1 MNIYKWENH
10 QSIIENE
17 DIVKLMRLTMFNP
30 TDGRIKSAVDGI
42 YGKEQGRF
50 YVCEE
55 DQIIGIVGVRRV
67 DNAFVEI
74 MHLAVDESHRNK
86 GIARAL
92 IKYVRD
98 SERVDEI
105 IVSPEEK
112 DVAFFKHLG
121 FKVEEEYDQITD
133 VVRFICRLKG

>member
-1 MNIYKWENH
+1 MKIYKWDNH
-10 QSIIENE
+10 QKIIDND

-55 DQIIGIVGVRRV
+55 EGIVGIIGVRRV

-74 MHLAVDESHRNK
+74 MHLAVDDAFRSK
-86 GIARAL
+86 GVAKAMIQ
-92 IKYVRD
+92 YVRD

-105 IVSPEEK
+105 IVESPEKNVE
-112 DVAFFKHLG
+112 FFKHLG
-121 FKVEEEYDQITD
+121 FKVKEEYDQITD